1 MQIRITIS
9 SFFKKKKIYHGQY
22 LVLMCKHIILEHSY
36 LHNILQDIFT
46 FVIANL
52 HCNYLTE
59 AHGTPGFH
67 EKTKAMEH

>member
-9 SFFKKKKIYHGQY
+9 YFFLKKVYHGQY
-22 LVLMCKHIILEHSY
+22 LVLKCKHIILEHSY
-36 LHNILQDIFT
+36 LRNILQHIFT

-52 HCNYLTE
+52 HCNFLME